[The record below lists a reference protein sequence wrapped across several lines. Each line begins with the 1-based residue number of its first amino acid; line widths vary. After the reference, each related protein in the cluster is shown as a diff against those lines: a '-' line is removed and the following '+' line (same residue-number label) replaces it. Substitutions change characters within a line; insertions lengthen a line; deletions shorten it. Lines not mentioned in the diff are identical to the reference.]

1 MSHIPPLDPM
11 VAARKGFRETQET
24 VRRFWTAVSVGPH
37 NDGGWAVL
45 LDGRTP
51 KTPAK
56 ASLVLPTEAA
66 AHLVA
71 EEWAAQGELVEPSIM
86 PATRLASTAIDRI
99 GHAREPVAD
108 EIAAYAGSDV
118 VCYLAEHPTPL
129 VERQQREW
137 GPWRDW
143 AAREMGV
150 TLQPAT
156 GIVHRP
162 QSPDAIARVKA
173 HALSMDDFRLTGLA
187 TAVPLLGSAVLALAV
202 EQGALAGGVAFDLS
216 RIDELFQEEQWGVD
230 AEAAE
235 RTEARRAEAELLDR
249 WFRALSSQ

>member
-1 MSHIPPLDPM
+1 MTNQSTPHRPRFVEQAPDRI
-11 VAARKGFRETQET
+11 T
-24 VRRFWTAVSVGPH
+24 RFWKEAVVAPH
-37 NDGGWAVL
+37 TDVGWAVL

-51 KTPAK
+51 KTPDK
-56 ASLVLPTEAA
+56 AALVLPTQAA
-66 AHLVA
+66 AQLVA
-71 EEWAAQGELVEPSIM
+71 DEWAAQGQFLDPSIM

-99 GHAREPVAD
+99 GQAREPVAD

-129 VERQQREW
+129 VERQAREW

-150 TLQPAT
+150 ALEPVAGILQ
-156 GIVHRP
+156 RP
-162 QSPDAIARVKA
+162 QSPDALARVKA
-173 HALSMDDFRLTGLA
+173 HALARDDFRLTGLA

-202 EQGALAGGVAFDLS
+202 EQGALDGGAAFDLS

-235 RTEARRAEAELLDR
+235 RTEARREEAQLLDR
-249 WFRALSSQ
+249 WFRALD

>member
-1 MSHIPPLDPM
+1 MTDSNTPHRPRFVELSPDR
-11 VAARKGFRETQET
+11 VS
-24 VRRFWTAVSVGPH
+24 RFWKEASIGPH
-37 NDGGWAVL
+37 PEGGWAVL

-56 ASLVLPTEAA
+56 APLILPTEAA
-66 AHLVA
+66 ARLVA
-71 EEWAAQGELVEPSIM
+71 DEWAAQGQFLDPSTM

-99 GHAREPVAD
+99 GQAREPVAD
-108 EIAAYAGSDV
+108 EIAAYAGSDG

-129 VERQQREW
+129 VERQRREW

-150 TLQPAT
+150 SLQPVA
-156 GIVHRP
+156 GIVHQP
-162 QSPDAIARVKA
+162 QSPEAIARVKA
-173 HALSMDDFRLTGLA
+173 HALSLDDFRLTGLA

-202 EQGALAGGVAFDLS
+202 EQGALGGVAAFDLS

-235 RTEARRAEAELLDR
+235 RTEARRAEADLLER
-249 WFRALSSQ
+249 WFSALS

>member
-1 MSHIPPLDPM
+1 MTDPNAPRRPRF
-11 VAARKGFRETQET
+11 VELSSDR
-24 VRRFWTAVSVGPH
+24 VSRFWKEVAVGPH
-37 NDGGWAVL
+37 ADGGWAVL
-45 LDGRTP
+45 LDRRTP

-66 AHLVA
+66 ARLVA
-71 EEWAAQGELVEPSIM
+71 GEWAAQGEFLDPSTM

-99 GHAREPVAD
+99 GQAREAVAD

-129 VERQQREW
+129 VERQEREW

-150 TLQPAT
+150 ALTPVSGVIHQS
-156 GIVHRP
+156 
-162 QSPDAIARVKA
+162 QSPEAIARVKA
-173 HALSMDDFRLTGLA
+173 HAMSLDDFRLTGLA
-187 TAVPLLGSAVLALAV
+187 TAVPLFGSAVLALAV
-202 EQGALAGGVAFDLS
+202 EQGALAGPTAFDLS

-235 RTEARRAEAELLDR
+235 RTEARRAEAELLQR
-249 WFRALSSQ
+249 WFEALA

>member
-1 MSHIPPLDPM
+1 MTNSPHRPRFVELSPDR
-11 VAARKGFRETQET
+11 VS
-24 VRRFWTAVSVGPH
+24 RFWTAVSVGPH
-37 NDGGWAVL
+37 ADGGWAVM

-56 ASLVLPTEAA
+56 ALLLLPTEAA
-66 AHLVA
+66 ARLVA
-71 EEWAAQGELVEPSIM
+71 DEWAAQGQFLDPSTM

-99 GHAREPVAD
+99 GQAREPVAD

-143 AAREMGV
+143 AAREVGV
-150 TLQPAT
+150 ALEAAT

-202 EQGALAGGVAFDLS
+202 EQGALEGGAAFDLS

-230 AEAAE
+230 VEAAE

-249 WFRALSSQ
+249 WFRALD